1 MGINTTQAQR
11 QRQLAEDLANKLALE
26 PQFAA
31 DLRRL
36 FREINVD
43 YRAQLGATGRVIQ
56 ASEYTTDMVGTLRR
70 HYRRTF
76 RRFSGQL
83 RRQIK
88 TVFGRETKGL
98 NDDIQA
104 ANQAFII
111 TETEQRADAI
121 IATTQRQLDDDATEA
136 RQRFVEDNPTQ
147 SITEETALAVIALSA
162 SRDFARL
169 IPFRSD
175 LISTTEVQNAAE
187 QAKLIEALQINESG
201 VANVTDKQWM
211 TVLDERTRLSHVD
224 ADGQRQ
230 DIEQPF
236 FVQNELL
243 KRPGDTS
250 LGASLGNIINC
261 RCSSVTIIA

>member
-1 MGINTTQAQR
+1 VGINTTQAER
-11 QRQLAEDLANKLALE
+11 QRQLAEDLANKIALE

-76 RRFSGQL
+76 RRFSHQL

-88 TVFGRETKGL
+88 AVFGRETKGL

-111 TETEQRADAI
+111 AETEQRAEAI
-121 IATTQRQLDDDATEA
+121 IATTQRQLDNAAVEA
-136 RQRFVEDNPTQ
+136 REQFVEDNPTQ

-162 SRDFARL
+162 SRDFAGL
-169 IPFRSD
+169 IPFRSSM
-175 LISTTEVQNAAE
+175 IATTEVQNAAE
-187 QAKLIEALQINESG
+187 EAKLIEALEITESG
-201 VANVTDKQWM
+201 TANAANGQW
-211 TVLDERTRLSHVD
+211 LAIFENTRLSHAD
-224 ADGQRQ
+224 ADGQIRP
-230 DIEQPF
+230 IGTPF
-236 FVQNELL
+236 NVQGQLL
-243 KRPGDTS
+243 MRPGDDS
-250 LGASLGNIINC
+250 LGATLDNIINC
-261 RCSSVTIIA
+261 NCSRVSIIA